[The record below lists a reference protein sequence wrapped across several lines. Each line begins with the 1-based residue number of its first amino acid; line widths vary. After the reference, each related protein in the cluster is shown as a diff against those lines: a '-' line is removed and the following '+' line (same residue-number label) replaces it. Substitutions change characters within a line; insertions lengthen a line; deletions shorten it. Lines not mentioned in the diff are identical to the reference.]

1 MQVFHKL
8 IILLLFRIVKY
19 VILVFMIK
27 AIFPGSFDPPTYGHL
42 NIIERAKTV
51 FDFVD
56 VVIAVNK
63 SKRYLFSEQ
72 ERFELM
78 KELTRKWD
86 NVSVNV
92 CRKLIV
98 EYARDTGAQVIVRGI
113 RNSAD
118 FSYEFDLSFMNKA
131 LNAQVETVFFPTDEK
146 FFILKSSAI
155 KELASFGGNV
165 SEMVPENVEKALKL
179 KFGK

>member
-1 MQVFHKL
+1 
-8 IILLLFRIVKY
+8 
-19 VILVFMIK
+19 
-27 AIFPGSFDPPTYGHL
+27 
-42 NIIERAKTV
+42 
-51 FDFVD
+51 
-56 VVIAVNK
+56 
-63 SKRYLFSEQ
+63 
-72 ERFELM
+72 M
-78 KELTRKWD
+78 KELTCKWD

-92 CRKLIV
+92 CTKLIV

>member
-1 MQVFHKL
+1 
-8 IILLLFRIVKY
+8 
-19 VILVFMIK
+19 MIK

-78 KELTRKWD
+78 KELTCKWD

-92 CRKLIV
+92 CTKLIV

-118 FSYEFDLSFMNKA
+118 FSYEFDFSFMNKA